1 MLVNVNS
8 ALKRDEIRKLLEAN
22 ENPKYVYVKNL
33 SPMEMQF
40 EATYKEGTDGNP
52 ADYAKKL
59 IKSQP
64 WGGVQEG
71 RKLFPAFFVW
81 MKSVMNT

>member
-8 ALKRDEIRKLLEAN
+8 ALKRDEIRKVLEAN

-33 SPMEMQF
+33 NPMEMQF
-40 EATYKEGTDGNP
+40 EVTYAEGTDGDP
-52 ADYAKKL
+52 VSCTKKL

-64 WGGVQEG
+64 WG
-71 RKLFPAFFVW
+71 
-81 MKSVMNT
+81 SVLMVRVLIDGQKFTGGKV

>member
-52 ADYAKKL
+52 PR
-59 IKSQP
+59 S
-64 WGGVQEG
+64 
-71 RKLFPAFFVW
+71 
-81 MKSVMNT
+81 

>member
-59 IKSQP
+59 VKAQP
-64 WGGVQEG
+64 WGGVLMIRCLINGQKFTG
-71 RKLFPAFFVW
+71 GKVD
-81 MKSVMNT
+81 

>member
-8 ALKRDEIRKLLEAN
+8 ALKRPEIRKLLE
-22 ENPKYVYVKNL
+22 ENADPKFVYVKNL

-40 EATYKEGTDGNP
+40 EATYADGSEGD
-52 ADYAKKL
+52 AASYAKKL

-64 WGGVQEG
+64 WG
-71 RKLFPAFFVW
+71 
-81 MKSVMNT
+81 SVLMVRILIDGQKFTGGKV